1 VSNCLDGELERLI
14 DHVLDE
20 AGDGLHRSKKI
31 GLSRDEIELILADA
45 RSRLVSDLHCRH
57 GDWRN
62 VVRAFDA
69 LIQQA
74 SEGRQ
79 R

>member
-1 VSNCLDGELERLI
+1 MTCLDQELERLI
-14 DHVLDE
+14 DHALNE
-20 AGDGLHRSKKI
+20 AVDGLHRSEKI
-31 GLSRDEIELILADA
+31 GLSRDEIELILANT

-57 GDWRN
+57 GDWRH
-62 VVRAFDA
+62 VVRAFDD

-74 SEGRQ
+74 SDEHQ